1 MLYYVAKKG
10 HGKFDDKLP
19 LKLIKKLI
27 WLNWTAV
34 LKGGVKLL
42 PAFSSAK
49 HRILNLQRTSLS
61 NFCSVLILFTVI
73 ISSQIK
79 FTNPRETM
87 VAL

>member
-42 PAFSSAK
+42 PAFSSA
-49 HRILNLQRTSLS
+49 
-61 NFCSVLILFTVI
+61 
-73 ISSQIK
+73 
-79 FTNPRETM
+79 
-87 VAL
+87 